1 LTGNADNH
9 CVASAAEHH
18 CPFLNRSD
26 ARCSDAFSLES
37 LEHTYQF
44 CFGRYKACPT
54 YLELLVERR
63 LRRSAAAAAAAV
75 AMAGRAQR
83 SGDANSDES
92 APPAEQRPAQSPRF
106 VPLTVS
112 VNVNPA
118 AISAALAHGHAQ
130 RAA

>member
-1 LTGNADNH
+1 MPITSF
-9 CVASAAEHH
+9 VATNEVEHH

-37 LEHTYQF
+37 LEHTYQY

-63 LRRSAAAAAAAV
+63 LRRSAAAVAAAARV
-75 AMAGRAQR
+75 QR
-83 SGDANSDES
+83 NPDANRDES
-92 APPAEQRPAQSPRF
+92 TPPAEERPAQAPRY

-112 VNVNPA
+112 VNPS
-118 AISAALAHGHAQ
+118 AIGAALAHGHAQ